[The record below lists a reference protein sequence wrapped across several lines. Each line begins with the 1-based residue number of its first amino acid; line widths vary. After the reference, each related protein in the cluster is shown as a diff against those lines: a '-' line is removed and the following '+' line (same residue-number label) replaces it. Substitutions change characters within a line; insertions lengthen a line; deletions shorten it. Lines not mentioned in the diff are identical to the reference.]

1 MLSPYQF
8 QPNNPNS
15 VNTGQHVQPGG
26 GGGNT
31 FANILGGLANAGLGY
46 ATGGLGGA
54 AANILG
60 SLGVGGTGGSRSSS
74 TSLAPKATSSAAN
87 TGATSAVNAANDATL
102 DLAASDYLPDLGQ
115 PLNQMDPNN
124 VIAPQ
129 AIDFSLQGEPV
140 PYINPYKWE
149 Y

>member
-60 SLGVGGTGGSRSSS
+60 GLTGGG
-74 TSLAPKATSSAAN
+74 A
-87 TGATSAVNAANDATL
+87 GATSAKPTSTSTDTSSSQKVDAAAEKYKSL
-102 DLAASDYLPDLGQ
+102 YLSANQYIPNLGQ
-115 PLNQMDPNN
+115 SLTQMSSNDI
-124 VIAPQ
+124 IAPQ
-129 AIDFSLQGEPV
+129 AFDSSLQGEPV